1 METTDDKFEK
11 GLASGDLESGSDNA
25 KNQHIHVEGGDTNAP
40 ALTAAAL
47 GGRTFEAPE
56 WIRNLSLEERHSIE
70 ANLKRKLDIRL
81 MPMIVIMYIMNYLDR
96 VSRNS

>member
-1 METTDDKFEK
+1 MDEK
-11 GLASGDLESGSDNA
+11 GLASGDLESGSGNA
-25 KNQHIHVEGGDTNAP
+25 KNQHIHVEGDTTAP
-40 ALTAAAL
+40 ALTVAAL
-47 GGRTFEAPE
+47 GGGTFEAPE